1 MRSMGPRSSI
11 TRVGRSV
18 VWLDTAPFNK
28 AWSQR
33 GTRKYRASPMRRRTG
48 VLIALALLAA
58 CAHVPPPGLRFSQP
72 VVLLGEVHDNA
83 AQHALRLRAFEDWL
97 ASGARPAL
105 VMEQFDRERQ
115 PAIDRL
121 RAQTPPPDADALIAV
136 AGGAGWQWPHYRP
149 FVALALRYGLPII
162 AANVSRDEG
171 RIVMRAG
178 LAATGFDAAIPPEL
192 LDAQASGI
200 EASHCGAIDGAAA
213 RRLALVQVARDQA
226 MAAAIEAHA
235 RRGVLLLAGNGHVR
249 ADIGVPRWLSSATRA
264 RSEAIGLLEDGAAD
278 PGRFDHVVVTEAQ
291 PRPDPCEAMRR

>member
-1 MRSMGPRSSI
+1 MS
-11 TRVGRSV
+11 
-18 VWLDTAPFNK
+18 
-28 AWSQR
+28 
-33 GTRKYRASPMRRRTG
+33 
-48 VLIALALLAA
+48 
-58 CAHVPPPGLRFSQP
+58 
-72 VVLLGEVHDNA
+72 
-83 AQHALRLRAFEDWL
+83 
-97 ASGARPAL
+97 PAL
-105 VMEQFDRERQ
+105 VEVRGLSKHFGGITAVDRVDCSLQEGEVVG
-115 PAIDRL
+115 L
-121 RAQTPPPDADALIAV
+121 L
-136 AGGAGWQWPHYRP
+136 GHNGAGKSTLIK
-149 FVALALRYGLPII
+149 VLAGVYP
-162 AANVSRDEG
+162 ADEG

-178 LAATGFDAAIPPEL
+178 LAATGFDAAMPPEL